1 MRTSFFILFKPT
13 QLHLFI
19 SFCMINL
26 QRQQLLYLW
35 LVLKG
40 AIDGRFELTIA
51 NGEESD
57 DI

>member
-1 MRTSFFILFKPT
+1 
-13 QLHLFI
+13 
-19 SFCMINL
+19 MINL